1 MSENTN
7 PNVPTTRSTSVL
19 LSTEVEYIPADD
31 LLYYFSEQ
39 VGMTFEDYLEGEV
52 INGVTNSVLTFF
64 GAMLKPQVLALVQL
78 GIKVAEICN
87 AINTAMTALDLG
99 AAFYD
104 MYQKQGTQ
112 LKVTTNNYQWMSG
125 SGNHITYYVSVN
137 SSSDLSGKNASAKL

>member
-1 MSENTN
+1 MSEKIN
-7 PNVPTTRSTSVL
+7 PSTPTPRSTSVL

-64 GAMLKPQVLALVQL
+64 GSMLKPQVLALIQL
-78 GIKVAEICN
+78 GITVAEICN
-87 AINTAMTALDLG
+87 AINAAMTALDLG

-104 MYQKQGTQ
+104 MYQKNGTQ
-112 LKVTTNNYQWMSG
+112 LKVTTYNYQWMSG
-125 SGNHITYYVSVN
+125 SGNHITYYSEVVYETII
-137 SSSDLSGKNASAKL
+137 

>member
-125 SGNHITYYVSVN
+125 SGNHITYYSEVIYETIV
-137 SSSDLSGKNASAKL
+137 